1 MRQPM
6 PTHKPLP
13 WWFILILMIGVS
25 TLACTLAPESAP
37 PTLSPRAT
45 ATPPP
50 TLGYATIAPQV
61 LPDDAAPVETSAPAQ
76 TFSPGAAT
84 MNTLMNQVQIDRLM
98 QHVRTMQGFY
108 TRHVNSPQQEN
119 RGIGAAKRY
128 IEGQLRQIAQQSQG
142 RMTVFGQDFV
152 LNYNG
157 VRTTQTNVIAI
168 LPGTEPG
175 AGTIVAGAHYDSRGD
190 DLTDA
195 TGYAP
200 GANDNGTGVGAL
212 IEMARILSQQPH
224 RATIVLVAFSA
235 EEVGREGSITFVN
248 NYIRANNIDLI
259 AYLNI
264 DAIGS
269 QVYANG
275 TVNDRQLRVF
285 SKGPNETS
293 PSRRIARYAEMV
305 VLNYVPQMEIVVQDA
320 LDRKG
325 RYGDHFSFEEAG
337 YPAIRFI
344 EMAENSAYADTTDT
358 IEGVS
363 PGYYLRATQT
373 ILAVITAMADGPKP
387 PRNIALRDNGNGTQ
401 TLVWEDAPGASGYV
415 VAVRAPD
422 SFIYQQF
429 EVSQTSV
436 TWDGFPS
443 YAAVAVAAKDERG
456 LMGRLSDEI
465 PINGNQLVSNP

>member
-1 MRQPM
+1 MTPSY
-6 PTHKPLP
+6 KPLP
-13 WWFILILMIGVS
+13 WWLVIILMFGVS
-25 TLACTLAPESAP
+25 TLACTLAPNSAP

-45 ATPPP
+45 PTPPP
-50 TLGYATIAPQV
+50 TLGYATIAPQQ
-61 LPDDAAPVETSAPAQ
+61 LPADASPVATAAPAQ
-76 TFSPGAAT
+76 TFNPGAVT
-84 MNTLMNQVQIDRLM
+84 MTNLMNQVEVDRLM
-98 QHVRTMQGFY
+98 QHVRAMQGFY
-108 TRHVNSPQQEN
+108 TRHVNSPQDRSD

-128 IEGQLRQIAQQSQG
+128 IDGQFREIAQQSQG

-152 LNYNG
+152 LDYNG

-175 AGTIVAGAHYDSRGD
+175 AGTIVVGAHYDSRGND
-190 DLTDA
+190 VTDA

-212 IEMARILSQQPH
+212 IELARILSQQPH

-235 EEVGREGSITFVN
+235 EEVGRQGSITFVN
-248 NYIRANNIDLI
+248 NYIKANNIDLI
-259 AYLNI
+259 AYINI

-293 PSRRIARYAEMV
+293 PSRRIARYAEMM
-305 VLNYVPQMEIVVQDA
+305 VLNYVPQMEVVIQDA

-344 EMAENSAYADTTDT
+344 EMAENNAYIDTTDT

-363 PGYYLRATQT
+363 PSYYLRSTQT

-387 PRNIALRDNGNGTQ
+387 PQNIALRENGNGTQ
-401 TLVWEDAPGASGYV
+401 TLVWEDVPGADGYV
-415 VAVRAPD
+415 VAVRAPN

-436 TWDGFPS
+436 TWDGFS
-443 YAAVAVAAKDERG
+443 AYAAVAVAAKDERG
-456 LMGRLSDEI
+456 VMGRLSNEI
-465 PINGNQLVSNP
+465 AVSGNQLVNNP